1 MTKGK
6 TEDTG
11 AIRFMIS
18 ENPQEVSMGGYGND
32 VLGGKRHSATHP
44 WKPRE
49 QAVRNGRHRKRWNL
63 REGGNL
69 RG

>member
-32 VLGGKRHSATHP
+32 VLGGK
-44 WKPRE
+44 
-49 QAVRNGRHRKRWNL
+49 QALSNTSQETARTSSP
-63 REGGNL
+63 
-69 RG
+69 

>member
-1 MTKGK
+1 MIKRARGEEIWAVTKGK

-32 VLGGKRHSATHP
+32 VLGGK
-44 WKPRE
+44 
-49 QAVRNGRHRKRWNL
+49 QALSNTSQETARTSSP
-63 REGGNL
+63 
-69 RG
+69 